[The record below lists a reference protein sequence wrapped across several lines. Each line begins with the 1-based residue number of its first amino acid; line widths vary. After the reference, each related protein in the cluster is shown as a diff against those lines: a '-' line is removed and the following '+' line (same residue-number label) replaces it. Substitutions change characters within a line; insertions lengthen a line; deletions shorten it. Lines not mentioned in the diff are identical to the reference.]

1 MPSKKRKAVFRMLT
15 NGEAVQLSGLTD
27 ADCISE
33 GTFAGKVIANS
44 SAVSSCGDKQIR
56 NIYAGTSSMTA
67 SSTSLATGDIYLQ
80 YE

>member
-1 MPSKKRKAVFRMLT
+1 MANKQKAVFRMLT
-15 NGEAVQLSGLTD
+15 GGEAVELLNVTD

-33 GTFAGKVIANS
+33 GTFAGKVVANA
-44 SAVSSCGDKQIR
+44 SAVSSYSTKQVR